1 MRKRYFIPALLFAI
15 SFRVFAQSDPDWV
28 DMEIELKQH
37 FLKDRRRM
45 AKEMAL
51 SNRSDYDIGYY
62 GLALTIDILNENIY
76 GNTTIRGTSK
86 VNNLQYIS
94 LDFVSSMQVDSV
106 GRNCQSF
113 QRSDDNLAVCLSTPI
128 DSGAV
133 FEIQIAYYGHPPE
146 GGFQGF
152 SFDYHNGVPIVST
165 LSEPYYAHSWF
176 PCKDLPGDKADS
188 ADISI
193 TVPDTLIAIS
203 NGTLES
209 VTYNSDSTATYLWQE
224 RYPIAVYLISLA
236 VSNYE
241 KQEYRYT
248 GLDGTQMPVNHWY
261 YPEAKSQTGNLPLT
275 TAMISFFAGLW
286 GEYPFIKEKYGHA
299 QFSWG
304 GGMEHQTC
312 TSLGGFGELLICHEL
327 AHQWWGDMITCA
339 NWKNIWLNEG
349 FARYAE
355 ALWKEHKD
363 GAEALKKYMN
373 DINRLEIWQIS
384 PLYITDTTSVSSIFN
399 RLVYDKG
406 AWVLHM
412 LRHIVGE
419 EIFWDIFPAY
429 RDAFYMDVVTT
440 EDFQDICEIVSGID
454 LDWFFEQWIYQIG
467 QPEYTVNWSREA
479 VKGNEWRVTLN
490 IDQTQSPQNLFKMP
504 LDIRVEFTEWD
515 TLFTVWDSL
524 FAQQFVMQ
532 FDDMP
537 TNIEIDPAGWV
548 LKSVVYSMIDP
559 DLGYIPDS
567 FLLTDPYPNP
577 FNGTTNF
584 RIYLPY
590 NINGAIKV
598 YDVRGRVVD
607 VIEQGYFRLGYYRK
621 SWQPQNLPSGVYVIR
636 LETDVVNIGGKV
648 VYIK

>member
-1 MRKRYFIPALLFAI
+1 
-15 SFRVFAQSDPDWV
+15 V
-28 DMEIELKQH
+28 
-37 FLKDRRRM
+37 
-45 AKEMAL
+45 
-51 SNRSDYDIGYY
+51 
-62 GLALTIDILNENIY
+62 
-76 GNTTIRGTSK
+76 
-86 VNNLQYIS
+86 
-94 LDFVSSMQVDSV
+94 
-106 GRNCQSF
+106 
-113 QRSDDNLAVCLSTPI
+113 
-128 DSGAV
+128 V
-133 FEIQIAYYGHPPE
+133 FEIQIAYNGHPPE

-152 SFDYHNGVPIVST
+152 SFDYHDGVPIVST

-176 PCKDLPGDKADS
+176 PCKDLPYDKADS

-203 NGTLES
+203 NGILES
-209 VTYNSDSTATYLWQE
+209 LTYNSDGTATYSWQE

-236 VSNYE
+236 VSNYKE
-241 KQEYRYT
+241 QEYCYT

-261 YPEAKSQTGNLPLT
+261 YPDSESQTGNLPLT
-275 TAMISFFAGLW
+275 TEMIAFFAGLW

-355 ALWKEHKD
+355 ALWEEHKG
-363 GAEALKKYMN
+363 GAEALQKYMKN
-373 DINRLEIWQIS
+373 INRPEVWQNS

-419 EIFWDIFPAY
+419 GIFWDIFPAY
-429 RDAFYMDVVTT
+429 REAFYMDVVTT
-440 EDFQDICEIVSGID
+440 EDFQNICETVSGID
-454 LDWFFEQWIYQIG
+454 LDWFFDQWIYQIG
-467 QPEYTVNWSREA
+467 QPEYTVNWSRGMVA
-479 VKGNEWRVTLN
+479 GNDWRVTLN
-490 IDQTQSPQNLFKMP
+490 IEQTQYPQNLFKMP
-504 LDIRVEFTEWD
+504 LDIRVEFSEWD

-524 FAQQFVMQ
+524 FTQQFVMQ

-537 TNIEIDPAGWV
+537 TNIEIDPDGRV

-577 FNGTTNF
+577 FNGATNF

-598 YDVRGRVVD
+598 YDVSGRVVD
-607 VIEQGYFRLGYYRK
+607 VIERGDFRSGYYRET
-621 SWQPQNLPSGVYVIR
+621 WQPQNLPSGVYVIR
-636 LETDVVNIGGKV
+636 LETDAINIGEKV